1 MQGRRSFHSSGRPL
15 RWTGRGQRGAGRR
28 QSGSGVVMEA
38 GGGFRRCGPG
48 GPAAAQGCLGPRK
61 ARTTWT
67 RSAGDEGSA
76 RPPQHLSLPRLLPSA
91 GLDPLQLQA
100 PDPSGQRT
108 GVCGDGG
115 QDAQAAPEPGTR
127 ALLLLPG
134 SPRTSRPRGSN
145 PSVVRPR
152 LPPAEQSE
160 SQELL
165 SAQPPPSHSAQA
177 TWLRRVIFQNVD
189 NVLRL
194 RVPSAAL
201 SRRPGPFAGPALRR
215 ARRDQG

>member
-1 MQGRRSFHSSGRPL
+1 
-15 RWTGRGQRGAGRR
+15 
-28 QSGSGVVMEA
+28 MEA

-165 SAQPPPSHSAQA
+165 SAQPPPLTPHRPLGFVESFSKMWIMSYDCAFHLLLTPGGLAPSPARHSGAPGETRDEA
-177 TWLRRVIFQNVD
+177 ARSPSLASPDHVSIHPS
-189 NVLRL
+189 
-194 RVPSAAL
+194 VP
-201 SRRPGPFAGPALRR
+201 
-215 ARRDQG
+215 D